1 MATLPAALPAVPS
14 ALLPAAPFAMP
25 SAMPSHPSAVIPEAP
40 TVTESQPSKPEFRR
54 TLVTAALPYAN
65 GEIHL
70 GHLAGAY
77 LPADFYVRYLRLR
90 GRPALFICGT
100 DEYGVPI
107 TLTAEKQGIAPKDL
121 VDRNHESIARSFAG
135 LGIEFDNFSQ
145 TSRDIH
151 AETAQAFF
159 TDLHASGR
167 LHQKTTEQF
176 YSPSQQRFL
185 ADRYIAGTCPRCQS
199 DGARGDQCESC
210 GSSLDPTEL
219 IGPHDALHGEPLELR
234 ETTHW
239 YLPLGDWQ
247 EALEAFIA
255 SHPEW
260 KENVRQ
266 YCRSWFQDGLGDRA
280 VTRDIAWGV
289 PVPLPD
295 HEGKVLYVWFDAPIG
310 YISATREWA
319 AEQGDPEAWRVWWQD
334 ASTRLVHF
342 IGKDNV
348 VFHTLMFPAVLM
360 AHGEPFV
367 LPDNV
372 PANEFLNLEGRKL
385 STSRGFAVW
394 LPDYLEKF
402 APDPLR
408 YVMARNLPE
417 TRDMNFTWENF
428 LARND
433 NELGNNFGN
442 LINRVFTFVHK
453 YFDGLV
459 PEWSQEAL
467 TDLDRQVLVEVA
479 GLREQWAAHMERF
492 EVKAA
497 MECAFAAGQAGNR
510 YFDESA
516 PFRTRKTDLARCGQS
531 LAVALQVLRQI
542 CLMLAP
548 VCPFGMEKLWR
559 WLGMETP
566 LFFGGWEEGLRD
578 IPGDRPLGQPEIL
591 FPRLEPELVQAEVE
605 RLQALIGEK

>member
-1 MATLPAALPAVPS
+1 MSATD
-14 ALLPAAPFAMP
+14 
-25 SAMPSHPSAVIPEAP
+25 
-40 TVTESQPSKPEFRR
+40 FRR

-90 GRPALFICGT
+90 DWPVLFICGT
-100 DEYGVPI
+100 DEFGVPI
-107 TLTAEKQGIAPKDL
+107 TLTAEKQGISPKEL
-121 VDRNHESIARSFAG
+121 VDRNHVSIEESFAG

-145 TSRDIH
+145 TSREIH
-151 AETAQAFF
+151 TETAQAFF
-159 TDLHASGR
+159 RDLHAHGR
-167 LHQKTTEQF
+167 LAQKTTQQY

-185 ADRYIAGTCPRCQS
+185 ADRYIEGTCPKCQS
-199 DGARGDQCESC
+199 EGARGDQCESC

-219 IGPHDALHGEPLELR
+219 IEPHDALKGEPLELR
-234 ETTHW
+234 DTTHW
-239 YLPLGDWQ
+239 YIPLGEWQ
-247 EALEAFIA
+247 ERLEAFIT

-260 KENVRQ
+260 KENVKQ
-266 YCRSWFQDGLGDRA
+266 YCRSWFNDGLGDRA

-289 PVPLPD
+289 SVPLDD

-319 AEQGDPEAWRVWWQD
+319 IDQGDPEAWRVWWQD
-334 ASTRLVHF
+334 DTTRLIHF

-348 VFHTLMFPAVLM
+348 VFHTLMFPAMLM
-360 AHGEPFV
+360 AHSEPFV

-372 PANEFLNLEGRKL
+372 PANEFLNLEGQKL

-394 LPDYLEKF
+394 LPEYLERF
-402 APDPLR
+402 EPDPLR
-408 YVMARNLPE
+408 YVIARGLPE
-417 TRDMNFTWENF
+417 TRDMNFTWEGF
-428 LARND
+428 QARND

-459 PEWSQEAL
+459 PEWTEDQLE
-467 TDLDRQVLVEVA
+467 DIDRAVLAEVA
-479 GLREQWAAHMERF
+479 DLRERWASHMDRF
-492 EVKAA
+492 EIKAA

-516 PFRTRKTDLARCGQS
+516 PFRTRKTDMVRCGVS
-531 LAVALQVLRQI
+531 LAVVLQVLRQV

-548 VCPFGMEKLWR
+548 ICPFGMTRLWSC
-559 WLGMETP
+559 LGMETP
-566 LFFGGWEEGLRD
+566 LFFGGWEEGVRD
-578 IPGDRPLGQPEIL
+578 IEAGRPLGQPEIL
-591 FPRLEPELVQAEVE
+591 YPRLEPETVEAEVA
-605 RLQALIGEK
+605 RLRELLEPGDG